1 MNTKLKMGKRR
12 GVSAIEFAIV
22 APIVLLIVFGLFE
35 VSRVMTINDS
45 VRTSVIAG
53 VREAGVANTTA
64 DNVKAEIESILNA
77 FRVRSSEVVVTPTVI
92 DAGVTEIS
100 IDVTVPLNTD
110 NGVYFQKVIGPGKVA
125 FSTVLER

>member
-64 DNVKAEIESILNA
+64 DNVKAEIEFILNA
-77 FRVRSSEVVVTPTVI
+77 FRVRSSEVVVTPPVI

>member
-64 DNVKAEIESILNA
+64 DNVKAEIEFILNA

>member
-64 DNVKAEIESILNA
+64 DNVKAEIEFILNA
-77 FRVRSSEVVVTPTVI
+77 FRVRSSEVVVTPSVI